1 MKKMTKI
8 YLTML
13 VALVLAVATA
23 CSSDKKDK
31 DDNGAVTEPDT
42 NVEQPTDNDTDGKD
56 KGDKEEPANNE
67 EKPNEP
73 ELEEAEPTEQDQ
85 KIVDDM
91 KKEEGVENAVAY
103 VTDDGY
109 VLTTFEVEES
119 MTEDKAKTLAEQY
132 SEKLAKEYPD
142 HVIDIEV
149 KQGENLLTTLTVEP
163 KK

>member
-23 CSSDKKDK
+23 CSNDKKD
-31 DDNGAVTEPDT
+31 DNKEPVAEPDT
-42 NVEQPTDNDTDGKD
+42 NVEQPAENETDGED
-56 KGDKEEPANNE
+56 EADKEEPADKE

-73 ELEEAEPTEQDQ
+73 ALEEAEPTEQDQ
-85 KIVDDM
+85 AIVDEM
-91 KKEEGVENAVAY
+91 KKEEGVENAIAY

-119 MTEDKAKTLAEQY
+119 MTEAKAKELAEQY
-132 SEKLAKEYPD
+132 GKKLSEEYPD
-142 HVIDIEV
+142 HTIDIEV
-149 KQGENLLTTLTVEP
+149 KHGENFLTTLTVEP